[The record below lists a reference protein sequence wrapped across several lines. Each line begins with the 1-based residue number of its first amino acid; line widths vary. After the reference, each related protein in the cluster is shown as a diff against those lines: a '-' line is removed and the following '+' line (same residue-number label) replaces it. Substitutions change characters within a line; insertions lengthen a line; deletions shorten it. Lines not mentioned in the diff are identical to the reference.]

1 MIFRHVAEKV
11 TPLRPLFNWITV
23 CAVTRNAGGLPLTE
37 CKAASPIRVAGH
49 IRKEA
54 AALNAFQW
62 KARLEKRSKRFQLD
76 FAATFHARERAYERG
91 VVSRCSVP
99 AGNTLG
105 RWNSQRN
112 FDRDFAAASHCVS
125 ERKRGEVSHYAPA
138 SGKHVGLL
146 ELSKRFV
153 QGLRLLS
160 CAKRLRCRRAVCALS
175 IENMP

>member
-1 MIFRHVAEKV
+1 MRCSEKCW
-11 TPLRPLFNWITV
+11 WI
-23 CAVTRNAGGLPLTE
+23 AFDGMQGDIAHTR
-37 CKAASPIRVAGH
+37 C
-49 IRKEA
+49 
-54 AALNAFQW
+54 
-62 KARLEKRSKRFQLD
+62 
-76 FAATFHARERAYERG
+76 RAYLERNRRFEHLPMESAFG
-91 VVSRCSVP
+91 KTVEAISTGFCGNFFMCMSGRMREELCRVVCLP
-99 AGNTLG
+99 AENTLG

-125 ERKRGEVSHYAPA
+125 ERERGEVSHYAPA

-160 CAKRLRCRRAVCALS
+160 CAKRLRCRRAPFVRFS